1 MMSRWKTR
9 CYNLKTMEI
18 GESIRKYRTKA
29 KLSREKLVL
38 KCKGLFSASHLLS
51 IEKGKTKN
59 PGIDIV
65 SSIADALDV
74 SMDELIGKKRSK
86 PAKD

>member
-1 MMSRWKTR
+1 MD
-9 CYNLKTMEI
+9 I
-18 GESIRKYRTKA
+18 GENIRRYRTRA
-29 KLSREKLVL
+29 GLSREKLIL

-65 SSIADALDV
+65 AGVADALGV
-74 SMDELIGKKRSK
+74 SVDELIGKKKRQSK
-86 PAKD
+86 H